1 MSRAISK
8 ESARWTEWIINA
20 HPPCVVI
27 WVMLAGRAQG
37 TDKCPSISLLGLR
50 ENCYRLI
57 EKAMLLV
64 AGKMDIEACGLSN
77 PTSVLTGDEGA
88 IHVVNFIHDT
98 SHAIAFGKSANWVV
112 EILELEL
119 GEITQPPYP
128 AFTSRYIPLL
138 SRKSGTYRRSCR
150 C

>member
-1 MSRAISK
+1 
-8 ESARWTEWIINA
+8 
-20 HPPCVVI
+20 
-27 WVMLAGRAQG
+27 MLAGRAQG
-37 TDKCPSISLLGLR
+37 TDKCPSVSPLGLR

-98 SHAIAFGKSANWVV
+98 SHAVAFGKSANWVV

-138 SRKSGTYRRSCR
+138 SRKSGTHRRSCR